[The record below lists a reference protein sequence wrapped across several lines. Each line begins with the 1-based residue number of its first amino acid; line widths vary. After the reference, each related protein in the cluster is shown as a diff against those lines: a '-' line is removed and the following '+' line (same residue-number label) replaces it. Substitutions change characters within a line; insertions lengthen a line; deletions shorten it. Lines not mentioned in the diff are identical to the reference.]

1 MIDEIFNDG
10 AAFDDG
16 RLGAGDQILKVIN
29 FASKKKTRQI
39 LQYTHNQLTG
49 FSTSE

>member
-16 RLGAGDQILKVIN
+16 RLWAGDQILKVSN
-29 FASKKKTRQI
+29 VTSSKKQL
-39 LQYTHNQLTG
+39 LQ
-49 FSTSE
+49 